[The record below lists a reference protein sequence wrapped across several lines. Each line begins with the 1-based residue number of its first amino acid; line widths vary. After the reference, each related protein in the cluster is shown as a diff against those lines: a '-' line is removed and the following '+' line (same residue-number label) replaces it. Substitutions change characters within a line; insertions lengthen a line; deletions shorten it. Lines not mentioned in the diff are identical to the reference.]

1 MFLTG
6 LLWTAL
12 LSLGSLFLP
21 YPVKGDAPVADDPA
35 QPASE
40 VTRLLCLAPGPGNP
54 RNSEG
59 DLLWLEDGSLLLVWT
74 AFSEGTGGD
83 HDPASLVSIRST
95 DGGVNWSS
103 PRTVVSA
110 TGGMNVMSVSLRRL
124 ADGRIALIFL
134 RKHSLVDCRPVV
146 CFSSDEG
153 ASWSKSVEI
162 VPEDDVGYDV
172 LNNDRVL
179 QLEDGTLLV
188 PVARHAGSSMTPEFS
203 RAGRLRCYRSEDGGA
218 TWTCGAW
225 APAVP
230 GVVLQE
236 PGLFVDSDGAI
247 RMYARTNGGVQ
258 YLARSEDEGRT
269 FTTPAPWT
277 LRSPLSPA
285 SIRRL
290 SDGALLAVWNDPP
303 AETEASSAPR
313 TPLVM
318 ARSTDDGATWHQRRV
333 LFQHA
338 HGWYCYV
345 SIDQNDQ
352 TLFLTSC
359 AGDRRRGNGLQTLV
373 VCSVPVDSAAGNP
386 LP

>member
-1 MFLTG
+1 MFHEILF
-6 LLWTAL
+6 WTAL
-12 LSLGSLFLP
+12 LLPGSLAHPFAVAGEFL
-21 YPVKGDAPVADDPA
+21 VADDPT

-40 VTRLLCLAPGPGNP
+40 VTRLHCLAPGPGNP

-59 DLLWLEDGSLLLVWT
+59 DLLRLEDGSLLLVWT

-83 HDPASLVSIRST
+83 HDPASLVSIRSS
-95 DGGVNWSS
+95 DGGVSWSL
-103 PRTVVSA
+103 PRVVVSA
-110 TGGMNVMSVSLRRL
+110 KGGMNVMSVSLRRL
-124 ADGRIALIFL
+124 ADGRIALFFL

-153 ASWSKSVEI
+153 QSWSESVEI
-162 VPEDDVGYDV
+162 VPKDDVGYDV

-179 QLEDGTLLV
+179 RLDDGALLV
-188 PVARHAGSSMTPEFS
+188 PVARHAGNAMTPEFS
-203 RAGRLRCYRSEDGGA
+203 VAGRLRCHRSEDGGA

-225 APAVP
+225 APTVP

-236 PGLFVDSDGAI
+236 PGLFVDSEGALC
-247 RMYARTNGGVQ
+247 MYARSDGGVQ
-258 YLARSEDEGRT
+258 YLSRSEDGGRT
-269 FTTPAPWT
+269 FTAPSPWT

-285 SIRRL
+285 SILRL
-290 SDGALLAVWNDPP
+290 SDGTLLAVWNDPP
-303 AETEASSAPR
+303 AEIDPSTAPR

-318 ARSTDDGATWHQRRV
+318 ARSSDDGATWHQRRV

-345 SIDQNDQ
+345 SLDQNEQ

-359 AGDRRRGNGLQTLV
+359 AGDRRLGNGLQTLV
-373 VCSVPVDSAAGNP
+373 IFSVPVDSEAGAS

>member
-1 MFLTG
+1 MILTT

-12 LSLGSLFLP
+12 FWPGSIQLP
-21 YPVKGDAPVADDPA
+21 HPVDPGSVVADDPA
-35 QPASE
+35 QPAPE
-40 VTRLLCLAPGPGNP
+40 VTRLLCLPPGAGNS

-59 DLLWLEDGSLLLVWT
+59 DLLRLEDGSLLLVWT
-74 AFSEGTGGD
+74 AFEDGTGGD

-95 DGGVNWSS
+95 DGGVRWSS

-110 TGGMNVMSVSLRRL
+110 TDGMNVMSVSLRRL
-124 ADGRIALIFL
+124 GDGRIALFFL

-153 ASWSKSVEI
+153 VSWSKSIEI

-179 QLEDGTLLV
+179 QLEDGALLV
-188 PVARHAGSSMTPEFS
+188 PVARHAGSQMTPEFS
-203 RAGRLRCYRSEDGGA
+203 RAGRLRCHRSEDGGA

-225 APAVP
+225 APTVP

-236 PGLFVDSDGAI
+236 PGLFVDSDGAV
-247 RMYARTNGGVQ
+247 RMYARTDRGVQ
-258 YLARSEDEGRT
+258 YLARSEDGGRT

-303 AETEASSAPR
+303 PETEASTAPR

-333 LFQHA
+333 LFQHD

-345 SIDQNDQ
+345 SIDQAEQ
-352 TLFLTSC
+352 TLLLTSC

-373 VCSVPVDSAAGNP
+373 VCSVPVDSGAATP